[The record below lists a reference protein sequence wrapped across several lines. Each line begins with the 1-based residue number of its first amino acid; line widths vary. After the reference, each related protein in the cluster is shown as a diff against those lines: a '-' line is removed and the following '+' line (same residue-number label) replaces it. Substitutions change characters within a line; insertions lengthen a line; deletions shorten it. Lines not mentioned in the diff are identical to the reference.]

1 MLAADVNNSGSVSA
15 ADLVGIQRVLLNLT
29 SEFDGQP
36 SWIYVPADADLSAST
51 IRNGVQTAAEI
62 AASEQDV
69 QGLNFIGV
77 KIGDLNDS
85 ASIE

>member
-1 MLAADVNNSGSVSA
+1 M
-15 ADLVGIQRVLLNLT
+15 QRVVLSLS

-36 SWIYVPADADLSAST
+36 SWIYVPADADLSATS
-51 IRNGVQTAAEI
+51 ISNGVQTAI
-62 AASEQDV
+62 TIGASEQDV